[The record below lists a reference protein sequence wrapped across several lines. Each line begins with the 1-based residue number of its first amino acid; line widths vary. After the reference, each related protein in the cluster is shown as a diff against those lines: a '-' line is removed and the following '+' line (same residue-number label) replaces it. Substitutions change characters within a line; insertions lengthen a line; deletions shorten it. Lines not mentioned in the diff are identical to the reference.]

1 MEKTNYI
8 FYFEDL
14 RLFQKNIELI
24 EVVFKVAATFPE
36 SEKDNFTTKFKVS
49 AQNIAIKIAEG
60 SGEHKSVYL
69 ESVRTGR
76 IAIKECFA
84 YAFIARKL
92 NFIDDDTLNDLRER
106 LTEISKMMGGLI
118 RSLKGGFSNSNY
130 KQRDGEGVVENERVI
145 EYNHGNSAID
155 SEPNGNIIDSV
166 ESSFNYEKFKFNDSS
181 ESI

>member
-1 MEKTNYI
+1 MEKTSYI

-49 AQNIAIKIAEG
+49 AQNIAINIAEG
-60 SGEHKSVYL
+60 SGEHKTVYL
-69 ESVRTGR
+69 DSVRTGR
-76 IAIKECFA
+76 IAVKECFA

-92 NFIDDDTLNDLRER
+92 NFIDDATLDDLRER
-106 LTEISKMMGGLI
+106 LTEISKMIGGLI
-118 RSLKGGFSNSNY
+118 RSLKGYSNSNY
-130 KQRDGEGVVENERVI
+130 RQRDGEGIVENDKVI
-145 EYNHGNSAID
+145 EYNHGNSID
-155 SEPNGNIIDSV
+155 DNENNGNVIDNI